1 MITAATTTT
10 TRHFDVLGLRVA
22 VSGWDEVVANVA
34 LDFAWFERQE
44 LPRADLA
51 VVVEQAPPQYE
62 RFGPTLA
69 SFVTPRNVVYQ
80 REGATIID
88 YFGKAVSVLDR
99 KAGRLL
105 VQGEDAPLVHEA
117 VYLFLLSRVG
127 EHLDDLRLPRL
138 HALGLLGGDGAV
150 AVMLPS
156 GGGKSTLA
164 LRALQSDSV
173 RLLSEDSP
181 LLDRH
186 GRLHPFPLRI
196 GINESD
202 AERLPS
208 LNVRRIE
215 RMEFHPKLALDIS
228 AFADRIEPEPQPLRH
243 LVIGR
248 RSLGTESMLTPLPRT
263 AAAGPLLR
271 EMVIGVG
278 LYQGMEFVLQHGM
291 GDVVQKFGTA
301 AMRGACAAAVLRRVR
316 VWRLVLGRDH
326 ERNWDALSALVR

>member
-1 MITAATTTT
+1 M
-10 TRHFDVLGLRVA
+10 
-22 VSGWDEVVANVA
+22 
-34 LDFAWFERQE
+34 
-44 LPRADLA
+44 
-51 VVVEQAPPQYE
+51 
-62 RFGPTLA
+62 
-69 SFVTPRNVVYQ
+69 
-80 REGATIID
+80 
-88 YFGKAVSVLDR
+88 LDR

-138 HALGLLGGDGAV
+138 HALGLVGGDGAV

-164 LRALQSDSV
+164 LRALQSDGV

-181 LLDRH
+181 CSTVMGGSTRS
-186 GRLHPFPLRI
+186 RC
-196 GINESD
+196 ES
-202 AERLPS
+202 ASTSPTRSACPS
-208 LNVRRIE
+208 LDVRRIE
-215 RMEFHPKLALDIS
+215 RMEFHPKLALDLS

-291 GDVVQKFGTA
+291 GDVVQQVRNGGDARRLRRGRA
-301 AMRGACAAAVLRRVR
+301 ASGACLATRSRPRPRAQ
-316 VWRLVLGRDH
+316 LGRAQ
-326 ERNWDALSALVR
+326 RARALNATGALPGSR